1 MKCNAVTL
9 MAVAHFI
16 RSNGEI
22 SVRLKPGIGPVY
34 GIKCLQKGAYPGYFA
49 RNANAVG
56 NQAGH
61 HIHGIVVGNRGEII
75 HLAGSGL
82 PPAPD
87 AHGIAL
93 KQAGIDIPI
102 GMGNQAAIRRILNT
116 TLLVNFIGGGAP
128 GRDQLPAVRL

>member
-1 MKCNAVTL
+1 
-9 MAVAHFI
+9 MAVAHSI
-16 RSNGEI
+16 RSNRGI
-22 SVRLKPGIGPVY
+22 SARLKPGIGPIY
-34 GIKCLQKGAYPGYFA
+34 GIKCLQKGANPGNFA
-49 RNANAVG
+49 RNGNGNAVG

-61 HIHGIVVGNRGEII
+61 HIHGIVVGNRDEII

-102 GMGNQAAIRRILNT
+102 GMANQAAIRQILNT
-116 TLLVNFIGGGAP
+116 PLLVNFIGGGAP
-128 GRDQLPAVRL
+128 GRDQLSAVRL